1 MEGYQFAHI
10 ETYSAKGKSAPSP
23 DEFYGKRK
31 NGQKAWTAQEII
43 DELERLEHASQH
55 VIPGRPGPEIIPGDV
70 DNFVDLR
77 AAQKKAAAVKTW
89 ASYAQPDGSVVLRE
103 RKLRVDTASIYAS
116 VVSLPVRT
124 EDALS
129 DPLVRARAVKV
140 LRKAIT
146 HDRER
151 IEKAGGRFMMA
162 VVHWDEE
169 FLHAHIM
176 ALDPVRGAVKH
187 LHPGYAAKA
196 QVEET
201 SAGRKI
207 PKAQVNK
214 LGNIA
219 YCDAMRGWQDDFYAA
234 VFKDAGLLRYGP
246 RRERLSTPGY
256 KRAKESARLRAEDE
270 QRRAELESAEARITD
285 ELDRAKVATATAEQ
299 KAEAIDAG
307 TAAVLEE
314 KIAYRPATAE
324 KSEGLKFG
332 SNAPSDPKDRN
343 QLARRIQP
351 AFEVVVKF
359 AKKMASLNQ
368 MKASADRSVAAAET
382 ILAKAQENR
391 MQVDDREVEVDRS
404 EALFNWKSRALA
416 KVVRSMRDW
425 VPKPVQFVVDALERG
440 EDPVAEKTA
449 AAFPGAWSI
458 PKNPDR
464 RALQRKLDD
473 MTNASLSKC
482 FSGTQ
487 DAYLLTDGDRDRA
500 LQGRYAT
507 GVRLLFH
514 EARQR
519 GLDLETGRHD
529 PAKALSKDR
538 AHLHID
544 TPPTPIRVKRKVRDR
559 QLVR

>member
-1 MEGYQFAHI
+1 MEGFQFAHI
-10 ETYSAKGKSAPSP
+10 ETYSAKGRSGSSP
-23 DEFYGKRK
+23 DQFFGKRK

-55 VIPGRPGPEIIPGDV
+55 VIPGRPSPEIIPGDV

-77 AAQKKAAAVKTW
+77 EAQKRAAAVKTTV
-89 ASYAQPDGSVVLRE
+89 SYAQPDGSVMLRE
-103 RKLRVDTASIYAS
+103 RKIRSDTASIYAS

-124 EDALS
+124 EEALS
-129 DPLVRARAVKV
+129 DPVVRARAVKV
-140 LRKAIT
+140 LRKAIK

-176 ALDPVRGAVKH
+176 ALDPVRGSVKH
-187 LHPGYAAKA
+187 LHPGHAAKG
-196 QVEET
+196 QVSMEAE
-201 SAGRKI
+201 GRKLS
-207 PKAQVNK
+207 KDRVNK

-270 QRRAELESAEARITD
+270 QRRAELENAEARITD
-285 ELDRAKVATATAEQ
+285 ELERAKVITATAEQ
-299 KAEAIDAG
+299 KAEAINAG
-307 TAAVLEE
+307 TAAVLDE
-314 KIAYRPATAE
+314 KIAYRPATSA

-332 SNAPSDPKDRN
+332 PNAPSDPKDRN

-351 AFEVVVKF
+351 AFDVVVKF
-359 AKKMASLNQ
+359 AKKLASVNQ
-368 MKASADRSVAAAET
+368 MKTSVERREEVAET
-382 ILAKAQENR
+382 ILVKARANQA
-391 MQVDDREVEVDRS
+391 QVEGREIEVDRS

-416 KVVRSMRDW
+416 KVVSSMRDW
-425 VPKPVQFVVDALERG
+425 VPKPVQFVVDALVRG

-449 AAFPGAWSI
+449 DAFPGAWSI
-458 PKNPDR
+458 PKNADR
-464 RALQRKLDD
+464 SALQRELDD
-473 MTNASLSKC
+473 MTNASLSNC
-482 FSGTQ
+482 FSATQ
-487 DAYLLTDGDRDRA
+487 DAYLLTDGDSDGA
-500 LQGRYAT
+500 LQGTYAT
-507 GVRLLFH
+507 GVRLLFQ

-538 AHLHID
+538 AHLHTD
-544 TPPTPIRVKRKVRDR
+544 TPPKPIRVKRKVRVC

>member
-1 MEGYQFAHI
+1 MEGFQFAHI
-10 ETYSAKGKSAPSP
+10 ETYSAKGRSAASP
-23 DEFYGKRK
+23 DQFFGKRK

-55 VIPGRPGPEIIPGDV
+55 VIPGRPSPEIIPGDV

-77 AAQKKAAAVKTW
+77 EAQKRAAAVKTTV
-89 ASYAQPDGSVVLRE
+89 SYSQPDGSVMRRE
-103 RKLRVDTASIYAS
+103 RKIRADTASIYAS

-124 EDALS
+124 EEALS
-129 DPLVRARAVKV
+129 DPVVRARAAKV
-140 LRKAIT
+140 LRKAIK

-176 ALDPVRGAVKH
+176 ALDPVRGSVKH
-187 LHPGYAAKA
+187 LHPGHAAKCRVSMEA
-196 QVEET
+196 E
-201 SAGRKI
+201 GRKLS
-207 PKAQVNK
+207 KGQVNK

-219 YCDAMRGWQDDFYAA
+219 YCDAMRGWQDEFYGA

-270 QRRAELESAEARITD
+270 QRRAELENAEARIID
-285 ELDRAKVATATAEQ
+285 ELERAKVVTATAEQ

-307 TAAVLEE
+307 TAAVLDE
-314 KIAYRPATAE
+314 KITYRPATSA

-332 SNAPSDPKDRN
+332 PNAPSDPKDRN

-351 AFEVVVKF
+351 AFDVVVKF
-359 AKKMASLNQ
+359 AKKLASVNQ
-368 MKASADRSVAAAET
+368 IKTSADRRVAVGESMLEKIRANQ
-382 ILAKAQENR
+382 AQVE
-391 MQVDDREVEVDRS
+391 DREVELDRA
-404 EALFNWKSRALA
+404 EALFAWKSRALA
-416 KVVRSMRDW
+416 KVVSSMRNW
-425 VPKPVQFVVDALERG
+425 VPKPVQFVVDALENG

-449 AAFPGAWSI
+449 DAFPGAWSI

-464 RALQRKLDD
+464 RALQRELDD
-473 MTNASLSKC
+473 MTNETLSKC
-482 FSGTQ
+482 FSATQ
-487 DAYLLTDGDRDRA
+487 DAYVLTDSDSDGA
-500 LQGRYAT
+500 LQGTFAT
-507 GVRLLFH
+507 GVRLLFY

-538 AHLHID
+538 AHLHTD
-544 TPPTPIRVKRKVRDR
+544 TPPKPIRVKRKVRVR